1 MLCVRERV
9 GAPMRGVRAMVGLDW
24 RAIEAAKL
32 VREPFDH
39 IALNEVLEP
48 DCASAISHEYPAI
61 QSPGSFSLT
70 DAPPGPV
77 LNGLIADLLSQRFR
91 TQMER
96 IFEVDLEGRPAV
108 VTLRGQCSSRD
119 GRIHTDSKSKILSL
133 LLYLNADWVTG
144 PGQLRLLRS
153 ESDIDA
159 YAVEIPASLGS
170 LVVFR
175 RTDNSW
181 HGHTPF
187 VGQRRVLQLNY
198 LQSTRASLVG
208 VLRHRLSALSK
219 RRAA

>member
-1 MLCVRERV
+1 
-9 GAPMRGVRAMVGLDW
+9 MVGLDW

-39 IALNEVLEP
+39 IALNQVLEP
-48 DCASAISHEYPAI
+48 DCASALPQEYPAI
-61 QSPGSFSLT
+61 RSPGSFSLA

-96 IFEVDLEGRPAV
+96 VFELDLEDRPAV
-108 VTLRGQCSSRD
+108 VTLRGQCSSKD

-133 LLYLNADWVTG
+133 LLYLNAGWVG
-144 PGQLRLLRS
+144 GEGQLRLLRS
-153 ESDIDA
+153 ESDIEA
-159 YAVEIPASLGS
+159 HAVEIPAGLGS
-170 LVVFR
+170 LVAFR
-175 RTDNSW
+175 RTDDSW

-208 VLRHRLSALSK
+208 VLRHRISAMSK
-219 RRAA
+219 RRVA

>member
-1 MLCVRERV
+1 
-9 GAPMRGVRAMVGLDW
+9 MVGLDW

-39 IALNEVLEP
+39 IALNQVLEP
-48 DCASAISHEYPAI
+48 ECASALPQEYPAI
-61 QSPGSFSLT
+61 RSPGSFSLA

-96 IFEVDLEGRPAV
+96 VFELDLEDRPAV
-108 VTLRGQCSSRD
+108 VTLRGQCSSKD

-133 LLYLNADWVTG
+133 LLYLNAGWVG
-144 PGQLRLLRS
+144 GEGQLRLLRS
-153 ESDIDA
+153 ESDIEA
-159 YAVEIPASLGS
+159 HAVEIPAGLGS
-170 LVVFR
+170 LVAFR
-175 RTDNSW
+175 RTDDSW

-208 VLRHRLSALSK
+208 VLRHRISAMSK
-219 RRAA
+219 RRVA

>member
-1 MLCVRERV
+1 
-9 GAPMRGVRAMVGLDW
+9 MVGLDW

-39 IALNEVLEP
+39 IALNQVLEP
-48 DCASAISHEYPAI
+48 ECASALPQEYPAI
-61 QSPGSFSLT
+61 RSPGSFSLA

-96 IFEVDLEGRPAV
+96 IFELDLEDRPAV
-108 VTLRGQCSSRD
+108 VTLRGQCSSKD

-133 LLYLNADWVTG
+133 LLYLNAGWVG
-144 PGQLRLLRS
+144 GEGQLRLLRS
-153 ESDIDA
+153 ESDIEA
-159 YAVEIPASLGS
+159 HAVEIPAGLGS
-170 LVVFR
+170 LVAFR
-175 RTDNSW
+175 RTDDSW

-208 VLRHRLSALSK
+208 VLRHRISAMSK
-219 RRAA
+219 RRVA

>member
-1 MLCVRERV
+1 
-9 GAPMRGVRAMVGLDW
+9 MVGLDW

-39 IALNEVLEP
+39 IALNQVLEP
-48 DCASAISHEYPAI
+48 ECASALPQEYPAI
-61 QSPGSFSLT
+61 RSPGSFSLA

-96 IFEVDLEGRPAV
+96 IFELDLEDRPAV
-108 VTLRGQCSSRD
+108 VTLRGQCSSKD

-133 LLYLNADWVTG
+133 LLYLNAGWVG
-144 PGQLRLLRS
+144 GVGQLRLLRS
-153 ESDIDA
+153 ESDIEA
-159 YAVEIPASLGS
+159 HAVEIPAGLGS
-170 LVVFR
+170 LVAFR
-175 RTDNSW
+175 RTDDSW

-208 VLRHRLSALSK
+208 VLRHRISAMSK
-219 RRAA
+219 RRVA

>member
-1 MLCVRERV
+1 MS
-9 GAPMRGVRAMVGLDW
+9 GLDW
-24 RAIEAAKL
+24 RVIDAAKL
-32 VREPFDH
+32 VSEPFDH
-39 IALNEVLEP
+39 VALNQVLEP
-48 DCASAISHEYPAI
+48 DCASALPQEYPAI
-61 QSPGSFSLT
+61 RSPGSFSLA

-77 LNGLIADLLSQRFR
+77 LSGLIADLLSPRFR

-96 IFEVDLEGRPAV
+96 IFDLDLEDRPAI

-133 LLYLNADWVTG
+133 LLYLNDDWAGG

-153 ESDIDA
+153 ESDIESH
-159 YAVEIPASLGS
+159 AVEIPASLGS
-170 LVVFR
+170 LVAFR

-187 VGQRRVLQLNY
+187 TGQRRVLQLNY
-198 LQSTRASLVG
+198 LQSERASLVG
-208 VLRHRLSALSK
+208 ALRHRLSALSK